1 MSEGH
6 PYERLLP
13 ETVLAAVE
21 AQGLATDGHLQA
33 LNSFENRVYQ
43 LGLED
48 GSFVVA
54 KFYRPGRWSDAQIAE
69 EHAFVRE
76 LVAAEL
82 GVVAPLADA
91 GGSTLFHHDG
101 FRLAVFPRRGGRAP
115 ELEGLAVAQ
124 WLGRTLGRLHAV
136 GAARRF
142 VHRARLDVDEL
153 VRAPS
158 RAVLASALLPA
169 GVARRYAAVAD
180 AAARSLDAAWTAVS
194 PATLRLHGDCHP
206 GNVLWTDA
214 GPTFVDFDD
223 ARTGPAVQDIWMLL
237 TGGAAQREALL
248 DGYEQFR
255 VFDRAELA
263 LVEPLRLMRQVHYAG
278 WIASRW
284 DDPAFPAAFPHAGQ
298 ARWWDEHV
306 DDLERAVDA
315 LDARR

>member
-1 MSEGH
+1 MSDGH

-13 ETVLAAVE
+13 ETVLDAVE
-21 AQGLATDGHLQA
+21 AQGFATDGRLQP

-48 GSFVVA
+48 GTFLVA

-76 LVAAEL
+76 LVAAEI

-91 GGSTLFHHDG
+91 TGATLFRHDE
-101 FRLAVFPRRGGRAP
+101 FRFALFPRRGGRAP

-124 WLGRTLGRLHAV
+124 WMGRTLGRLHAV
-136 GAARRF
+136 GATKRF
-142 VHRARLDVDEL
+142 AHRARFDVDEL
-153 VRAPS
+153 VRAPA
-158 RAVLASALLPA
+158 RAVLASELLPESL
-169 GVARRYAAVAD
+169 ARRYRAATNEAAD
-180 AAARSLDAAWTAVS
+180 AIAAAWAAIAPT
-194 PATLRLHGDCHP
+194 PLRLHGDCHP

-214 GPTFVDFDD
+214 GPTLVDFDD
-223 ARTGPAVQDIWMLL
+223 ARSGPAVQDVWMLL
-237 TGGAAQREALL
+237 TGGTAQREALL
-248 DGYEQFR
+248 EGYEQFR
-255 VFDRAELA
+255 PFDRAELA

-306 DDLERAVDA
+306 DDLERGTA
-315 LDARR
+315 LVAS